1 MTNLQNTT
9 ISEIISKT
17 SFKQYSLGSDLLITG
32 MNCGFTFIQAY
43 KMAKQLSK

>member
-1 MTNLQNTT
+1 MTTLQNST

-32 MNCGFTFIQAY
+32 MNYGFTY